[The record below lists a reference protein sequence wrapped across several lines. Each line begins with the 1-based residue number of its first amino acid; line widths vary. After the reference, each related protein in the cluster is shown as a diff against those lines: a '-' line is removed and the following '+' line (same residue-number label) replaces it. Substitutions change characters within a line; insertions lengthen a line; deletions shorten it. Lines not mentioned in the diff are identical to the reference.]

1 METRDAP
8 KLLRVRRMD
17 SIRLDSNDSTYF
29 TKEGYLVDHPIL
41 TSCGIFEYRNK
52 DGSTRRELR
61 LPKYVFDEK
70 SLETY
75 KGKPIIV
82 THDAGEVN
90 KSNVRRE
97 EIGTILSAGYQD
109 GNDVRAEIIIHDT
122 DSMERS
128 GLKELS
134 LGYNLD
140 LIEEPGVYNG
150 QPYDAIQT
158 NISVNHLALVRAAR
172 AGEQA
177 RLNIDG
183 ADDPELKGEKCAEK
197 GGDMNTDG
205 MLTPDQLKE
214 AIDQYKAKL
223 AGQGVEPT
231 APESP
236 NETEGTKPEEQK
248 DGETSTASSDPTEA
262 KPEVPAPK
270 EAEPTVPE
278 ANASAPGGGKNPED
292 VVAEVKA
299 GKAERP
305 EHADDVSEANDIINK
320 QNIDIDKLIAA
331 LETVLATAKN
341 DGGNNGAEACSNH
354 DDDKSEA
361 KDNSEGSATMN
372 TDSIDDIIKQRLSVA
387 RVGDKLHLDGLEDL
401 SIMDGKKKII
411 QKVIP
416 TMNLDG
422 KSDTYIDVAYDL
434 AIGEMNKPKDV
445 NYQRMQMMSGN
456 PSALRADGAD
466 MKMGANAARERM
478 INREQHK
485 EG

>member
-8 KLLRVRRMD
+8 KLLRVRRLD
-17 SIRLDSNDSTYF
+17 SIRLDGSDSTYF

-41 TSCGIFEYRNK
+41 TSCGIFEYRNT
-52 DGSTRRELR
+52 DGSTRKELR
-61 LPKYVFDEK
+61 LPQYVFDEK

-183 ADDPELKGEKCAEK
+183 ADEPELKGEKCTEK

-223 AGQGVEPT
+223 AGQGAEPT
-231 APESP
+231 VPEAPKEL
-236 NETEGTKPEEQK
+236 EGARPEEQK
-248 DGETSTASSDPTEA
+248 DEGTPAATPEPTEV
-262 KPEVPAPK
+262 KPEAPAPK

-278 ANASAPGGGKNPED
+278 SAEATQEGGKNPED

-305 EHADDVSEANDIINK
+305 EHTDDLSEANDIINK

-341 DGGNNGAEACSNH
+341 DGEDNGVEACSNH

-361 KDNSEGSATMN
+361 EDKTEGPETMN
-372 TDSIDDIIKQRLSVA
+372 TDSIDDIVKQRLSVA

-401 SIMDGKKKII
+401 TIVEGKKKII

-434 AIGEMNKPKDV
+434 AVGEMNKPKDV

-456 PSALRADGAD
+456 PSALRADGIE
-466 MKMGANAARERM
+466 KMGADAARERM

-485 EG
+485 ED